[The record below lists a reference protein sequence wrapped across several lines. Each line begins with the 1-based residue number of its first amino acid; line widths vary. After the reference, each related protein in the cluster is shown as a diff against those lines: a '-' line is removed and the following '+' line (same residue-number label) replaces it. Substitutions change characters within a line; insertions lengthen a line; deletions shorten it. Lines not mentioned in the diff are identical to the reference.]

1 MIYFFV
7 YYRNYTETYYH
18 GIPRDLNTFFVTVLL
33 YPYVYNPNIHDT
45 YIYCICVSWN
55 SCFYSFLRYFIK
67 VNLLTVDLT
76 LFPFLTIFSSQ
87 INSRIYTYYRKKIS
101 QEEKKNVFHLTIVQ
115 ENQKRVELNGAHYRP
130 TNADDTYWLGENID
144 TAKKNLKNFLTSMSS
159 QQNSGQKQIII

>member
-1 MIYFFV
+1 
-7 YYRNYTETYYH
+7 
-18 GIPRDLNTFFVTVLL
+18 
-33 YPYVYNPNIHDT
+33 
-45 YIYCICVSWN
+45 
-55 SCFYSFLRYFIK
+55 
-67 VNLLTVDLT
+67 
-76 LFPFLTIFSSQ
+76 LTIFSSQ